1 MLNTRGSVTD
11 GKMGASAG
19 DPLAPLIYDSET
31 HQSQRKSA
39 FFKLLPPCGGL
50 SSLSLSS
57 VRAPGQLQGKLV
69 LSFLLGPNV
78 NKKTHLFSS
87 LGFLPFPV
95 SSWLCL
101 RCYGI
106 FRGKVGRP
114 REDFM
119 GMNKEYSELPKP
131 SEVE

>member
-11 GKMGASAG
+11 GKMGARAG

-31 HQSQRKSA
+31 HQSQRNLHSSS
-39 FFKLLPPCGGL
+39 FCLPVGA
-50 SSLSLSS
+50 SHLSLSS